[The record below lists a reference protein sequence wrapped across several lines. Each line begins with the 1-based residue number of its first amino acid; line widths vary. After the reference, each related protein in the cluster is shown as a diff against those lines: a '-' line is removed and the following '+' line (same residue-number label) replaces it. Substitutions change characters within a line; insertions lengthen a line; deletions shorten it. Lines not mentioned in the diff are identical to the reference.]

1 MPSDVLVS
9 AWLTYSGRP
18 DTPVELRIRQHAA
31 ADRLRRA
38 FVAGGACFG
47 AAIAA
52 VFLPVLHF
60 ILVPAL
66 LIATPFVFAG
76 RLHEPVTVLGG
87 HGACPACG
95 HEQELAVRGALRP
108 RTSLRCDR
116 CGRELVLVTAAGAPG
131 SHDTT
136 RP

>member
-1 MPSDVLVS
+1 MSFDARVPAS
-9 AWLTYSGRP
+9 LTYAGHP

-38 FVAGGACFG
+38 FIVGGTCFG

-60 ILVPAL
+60 ILVPSL

-76 RLHEPVTVLGG
+76 RLHESVTVLGG
-87 HGACPACG
+87 RGGCPACG

-108 RTSLRCDR
+108 RTSLRCDG
-116 CGRELVLVTAAGAPG
+116 CGRELVLVTSLPVATATG
-131 SHDTT
+131 SART
-136 RP
+136 